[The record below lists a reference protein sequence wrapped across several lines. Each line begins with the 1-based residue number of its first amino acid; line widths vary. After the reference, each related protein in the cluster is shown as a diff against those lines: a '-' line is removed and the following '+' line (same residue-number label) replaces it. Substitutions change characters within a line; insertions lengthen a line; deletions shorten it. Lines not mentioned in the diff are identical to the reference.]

1 MRSSVLG
8 QLSFRT
14 IRGLDQPLAEED
26 SVENSNAT
34 SLLVVCIA
42 LGFSHPALGFV
53 HLSCSLVASQACSR
67 KEAQDGVPEGT
78 EWLFSA
84 FASFFTPSYHSFLK
98 SFGRSFMR
106 ALNVAFYLALF
117 F

>member
-1 MRSSVLG
+1 MNVVRSSVLG

-53 HLSCSLVASQACSR
+53 HLSCFLVASQACSR
-67 KEAQDGVPEGT
+67 KEAQDEVPEGI
-78 EWLFSA
+78 EWPF
-84 FASFFTPSYHSFLK
+84 
-98 SFGRSFMR
+98 
-106 ALNVAFYLALF
+106 
-117 F
+117 